1 MVKLA
6 QEIDEFARESEYC
19 DFHVKRVLTG
29 YGGSVEK
36 DAAALDEEKG
46 KIILEELGNLHQF
59 NDSIDNFV
67 MRAVPSENDST
78 SRALKWPDDDPT
90 QYRFWRGGPFK
101 AMREALQSVVKPQEF
116 NDGDKH
122 GRRVFSDL
130 HHRKTVFQ
138 GSGSH
143 SLVSGEQVKPGVG
156 SHGTHARAVQAAG
169 PRGCGRGDHGGEQGG

>member
-1 MVKLA
+1 MVMILAKCSLLHLHRFQETPMVKLG

-46 KIILEELGNLHQF
+46 KIILEETRNLHQF

-78 SRALKWPDDDPT
+78 
-90 QYRFWRGGPFK
+90 
-101 AMREALQSVVKPQEF
+101 
-116 NDGDKH
+116 
-122 GRRVFSDL
+122 
-130 HHRKTVFQ
+130 
-138 GSGSH
+138 
-143 SLVSGEQVKPGVG
+143 
-156 SHGTHARAVQAAG
+156 
-169 PRGCGRGDHGGEQGG
+169 